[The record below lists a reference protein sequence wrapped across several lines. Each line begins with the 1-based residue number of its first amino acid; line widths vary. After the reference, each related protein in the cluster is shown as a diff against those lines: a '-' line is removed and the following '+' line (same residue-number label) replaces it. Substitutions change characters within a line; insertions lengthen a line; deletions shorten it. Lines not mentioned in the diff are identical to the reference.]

1 MPAAHIAPPE
11 LDALM
16 QSARSEGPLQ
26 AVLDWLAR
34 PASSDPAHE
43 APLLAGC
50 LALFAQ
56 AELEAHARVRVLD
69 IFHDRALSCA
79 ITLKPELAANAL
91 PVPDALHAA
100 ADHLAGVL
108 MQVARG
114 YLDALRARITHKPS
128 RAAGHAMLCVL
139 DAYALSTLIAAD
151 LPAGFWST
159 AHALLMHTRTMGM
172 PATQVAGSADAEQLY
187 RELIALDL
195 AQPPHLTPAD
205 FFNIADYV
213 RSYSGAVQIQIN
225 APHRDLDSW
234 FWLDDE
240 SDRGPVPLLR
250 SPPDTERGSHI
261 LYCSCQRL
269 GQVLAHHLD
278 LIDEGGNAAELYLP
292 GCLGQVRTRRLLRR
306 LQARW
311 MAMPRR
317 QFARRERGMAV
328 RMLIGFDA
336 IWQLLDKRDPAAEW
350 GNQTTGWTLL
360 NDSANGFALRMD
372 SGPTGLIRPG
382 MPVLIKGSGSRTWM
396 ICVVRWARSAHAGAV
411 DVGVELLSHG
421 AQAATV
427 VFSDVEPRTTVHAL
441 RLPPL
446 PRQRAHPALMLAS
459 GEARGRELLL
469 AHMSGPGCRLGE
481 ARLSDLDLQTQAFE
495 LYELDEL
502 TAASGRG

>member
-1 MPAAHIAPPE
+1 M
-11 LDALM
+11 
-16 QSARSEGPLQ
+16 
-26 AVLDWLAR
+26 
-34 PASSDPAHE
+34 
-43 APLLAGC
+43 
-50 LALFAQ
+50 
-56 AELEAHARVRVLD
+56 
-69 IFHDRALSCA
+69 
-79 ITLKPELAANAL
+79 
-91 PVPDALHAA
+91 
-100 ADHLAGVL
+100 
-108 MQVARG
+108 
-114 YLDALRARITHKPS
+114 
-128 RAAGHAMLCVL
+128 
-139 DAYALSTLIAAD
+139 
-151 LPAGFWST
+151 
-159 AHALLMHTRTMGM
+159 
-172 PATQVAGSADAEQLY
+172 
-187 RELIALDL
+187 
-195 AQPPHLTPAD
+195 
-205 FFNIADYV
+205 
-213 RSYSGAVQIQIN
+213 
-225 APHRDLDSW
+225 
-234 FWLDDE
+234 
-240 SDRGPVPLLR
+240 
-250 SPPDTERGSHI
+250 
-261 LYCSCQRL
+261 
-269 GQVLAHHLD
+269 LAHHLD
-278 LIDEGGNAAELYLP
+278 LIDEGGNAADLYLP

-336 IWQLLDKRDPAAEW
+336 IWQLLDTRDPAAEW

-427 VFSDVEPRTTVHAL
+427 VFSDAEPRTTVHAL

-459 GEARGRELLL
+459 GDARGRELLL

-495 LYELDEL
+495 LYELEEL
-502 TAASGRG
+502 TAASGCG

>member
-1 MPAAHIAPPE
+1 MSVAPDAPSE
-11 LDALM
+11 PDALLL
-16 QSARSEGPLQ
+16 SARNRGPLQ

-34 PASSDPAHE
+34 PTDGDPARD
-43 APLLAGC
+43 APALAACLSLLTRADIEP
-50 LALFAQ
+50 Q
-56 AELEAHARVRVLD
+56 ARVRVLD
-69 IFHDRALSCA
+69 IFHDRALSCS
-79 ITLKPELAANAL
+79 ISLKPELAASAL
-91 PVPDALHAA
+91 PMSAELRAA
-100 ADHLAGVL
+100 ADDLGNVL

-114 YLDALRARITHKPS
+114 YLDALRSRVARKPT
-128 RAAGHAMLCVL
+128 RTAGHAMLCVL
-139 DAYALSTLIAAD
+139 DAYALSSLTAAS
-151 LPAGFWST
+151 LPIGFWAT
-159 AHALLMHTRTMGM
+159 AHALLMHTRTMAM
-172 PATQVAGSADAEQLY
+172 PVTQVAGSADAEQLY
-187 RELIALDL
+187 RELIALEL

-213 RSYSGAVQIQIN
+213 RSYSGAVQIQAN

-250 SPPDTERGSHI
+250 EPPDAERGSHI

-278 LIDEGGNAAELYLP
+278 LIDEGGSAADLYLP
-292 GCLGQVRTRRLLRR
+292 GCLGQIRTRRLLRR

-328 RMLIGFDA
+328 RMLVGFDA
-336 IWQLLDKRDPAAEW
+336 IWQLLDRRDPAAEW

-396 ICVVRWARSAHAGAV
+396 ICVVRWARSASAGAV

-427 VFSDVEPRTTVHAL
+427 VFSDAEPRTTVPAL

-459 GEARGRELLL
+459 GDARGHELLI
-469 AHMSGPGCRLGE
+469 AHMSGPACRLGE
-481 ARLSDLDLQTQAFE
+481 ARLADLDLQTQAFE
-495 LYELDEL
+495 LYELEEL
-502 TAASGRG
+502 SAASGRG